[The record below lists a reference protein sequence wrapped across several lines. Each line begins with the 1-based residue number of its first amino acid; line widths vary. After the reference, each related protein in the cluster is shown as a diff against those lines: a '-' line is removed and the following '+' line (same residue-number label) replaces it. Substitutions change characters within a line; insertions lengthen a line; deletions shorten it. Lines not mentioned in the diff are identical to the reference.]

1 MCDTSTAERTGKA
14 PLEVQSRLTPQLPP
28 DAREQHKL
36 PSKGAAL
43 EPKGLSLSLLDMGTG
58 QSPRASKPTQCLLI
72 GFRGVRNEC
81 RTSIGLQPSSLRCR
95 FQDVRTLSSTYVFLP
110 PVFHGTVKTNQTYK
124 VKGTTQSRGALPLAF
139 TTLPLTFTSQLHQE
153 CWQAVPVRPGKASC

>member
-95 FQDVRTLSSTYVFLP
+95 FQDVRTLSSTYVSLALSAVP
-110 PVFHGTVKTNQTYK
+110 SLRVSQC
-124 VKGTTQSRGALPLAF
+124 KGTKTQARCMGSYACVTYVICEETRLASR
-139 TTLPLTFTSQLHQE
+139 
-153 CWQAVPVRPGKASC
+153 C